1 MQNVRNNCLRW
12 KPLILSWLLGLF
24 STCGIL
30 NLRTEFCAWSK
41 GSGYLGLYKY
51 VMFLIFTC
59 PSLGLIF
66 LPVLL
71 ISYFPLF
78 KDEYNNQTGTDLVG
92 SVVATIKSFN
102 EEDTDIPLFIGKV
115 RTLEFPFT
123 KGSAEITVI
132 FVDKISVFYSLN
144 NKLV

>member
-1 MQNVRNNCLRW
+1 M
-12 KPLILSWLLGLF
+12 
-24 STCGIL
+24 
-30 NLRTEFCAWSK
+30 
-41 GSGYLGLYKY
+41 GLYKY

-66 LPVLL
+66 LLVLL

-78 KDEYNNQTGTDLVG
+78 KDAYNNQTGTDLVG
-92 SVVATIKSFN
+92 TVIATIKGSN
-102 EEDTDIPLFIGKV
+102 EEDTDTPLFIGKV

-132 FVDKISVFYSLN
+132 FHV
-144 NKLV
+144 